1 MRLRHPQLKFR
12 KIQKLGMLHVG
23 SPRLHLTGAAASDKP
38 KKLLN
43 MPDLLA
49 ESVGSVFSCFSLSWP
64 LLVLRLDLLSESI
77 RWRRIVWTLEAT
89 GDGLRLRFAPLYDLP
104 LYLLAT
110 GGFVLRLRDLFSIL
124 FAYRTRMIPFPV
136 YYCIFFF
143 TDLQIQYGCVCGTKW
158 AKVGSK
164 RTCRRHGGDRAS
176 SPITPPSLSTLHP
189 PMSAKQPAHR
199 RKGGSVEV
207 VDSKYAVDLATQQS
221 YSENVFLFV
230 PNLIG

>member
-23 SPRLHLTGAAASDKP
+23 SPRLHLTVAAASDKP

-43 MPDLLA
+43 MPDQLA

-64 LLVLRLDLLSESI
+64 LLALRLELLSQTESI
-77 RWRRIVWTLEAT
+77 RWPRIVWTLEAT
-89 GDGLRLRFAPLYDLP
+89 GNGLRLRFVPFYDLR
-104 LYLLAT
+104 LNLLAT
-110 GGFVLRLRDLFSIL
+110 SGFVLRLRDLFSIL
-124 FAYRTRMIPFPV
+124 FAYRTRMNPFPV
-136 YYCIFFF
+136 YYTFFA
-143 TDLQIQYGCVCGTKW
+143 DLQIQCGCVCGTKW
-158 AKVGSK
+158 AKVESN

-176 SPITPPSLSTLHP
+176 SPLRHPLHLHP